1 MTKLAVP
8 HRRAI
13 QQDTSAAVLA
23 AAVEEN
29 SIAYWRICAP
39 RLPDGDFHEGDDL
52 IWFTTEFATA
62 PWFNQVLRTR
72 LAPEDAEARIE
83 ETRAMFSERGH
94 PMLWSVESSA
104 QPADL
109 EARLQRRGL
118 ERAGGVLTGM
128 ALGLDSLPDRDQP
141 EGLKIQ
147 RVDNERSLERWLQAY
162 VEGFGMAEAAARPFF
177 DLYRAIG
184 FDEESPFRHY
194 VGTLNGETVASSTL
208 FLGAG
213 VASIWH
219 VGTVPRARR
228 QGIGAAMTLAPLRD
242 ARDLGVRAGV
252 LGSSEVGLSVYE
264 KLGFQTFGRIVQ
276 YKWTLDS

>member
-1 MTKLAVP
+1 
-8 HRRAI
+8 
-13 QQDTSAAVLA
+13 
-23 AAVEEN
+23 
-29 SIAYWRICAP
+29 
-39 RLPDGDFHEGDDL
+39 
-52 IWFTTEFATA
+52 
-62 PWFNQVLRTR
+62 
-72 LAPEDAEARIE
+72 
-83 ETRAMFSERGH
+83 
-94 PMLWSVESSA
+94 
-104 QPADL
+104 
-109 EARLQRRGL
+109 
-118 ERAGGVLTGM
+118 
-128 ALGLDSLPDRDQP
+128 
-141 EGLKIQ
+141 
-147 RVDNERSLERWLQAY
+147 
-162 VEGFGMAEAAARPFF
+162 MAEAAARPFF